1 MEHMEQEERAALG
14 TLLRQ
19 HRERRGLTREALAE
33 RVATGLSVETL
44 SKVERG
50 RVRPRRHT
58 LQEVI
63 AALGLDEAERQS
75 VLSAWRAV
83 PAPAAPAPSRRGTND
98 GARQSASPLQ
108 AQPASLLGRESDL
121 EAIGRLLRRDGVPAG
136 TRLLTLTGPGGVGK
150 TQLALEL
157 GARLT
162 GDFAAGSVFIDLSPV
177 RDPAAVPAVLAQR
190 VGMQDVRSAY
200 ILPRLYVYL
209 GERQQLLILDNF
221 EQVLTAAAWLAD
233 LLANCPGIT
242 LLVTSRAALHL
253 RWEQTYQVPPLA
265 LPDPRHLPPLP
276 ELARV
281 PAVALFLQ
289 RAQALTPDLVLTA
302 DNAPAVAE
310 LCVRLDGLPL
320 AIELAAARTPVLS
333 PRMILERLEQR
344 LTLLRWEAPD
354 LPERQR
360 TLRAAIDWSYDL
372 LATEEQA
379 LFRRLGV
386 FVGGF
391 DLDAA
396 EAVAAAG
403 GEHGLAERGRGLE
416 ALDVLAALVDK
427 SLVAVEDRRTERV
440 RYRLLESMREYALE
454 QLTHAGEAE
463 AARRAH
469 ARYALALAERA
480 APELLGPQQRAWFWR
495 LEQEH
500 DNLCAARAWLAAQ
513 GEDDL
518 ALRLAAALG
527 YFWWARGYIEEGRR
541 ALEETLARAP
551 QAAPFVRVAARAA
564 LGILL
569 LWQGEHERARSM
581 LRAALTAARTL
592 GDPRSICLAL
602 IYLGVVANLS
612 ADWAAAADVLEEA
625 VAQARQAG
633 DAWATARS
641 LHERGTTALGE
652 GAYAAAEHVLDE
664 AVTSYRTV
672 GDDHNLAEALFW
684 LGFATREQGD
694 TSRAAVCIGQ
704 GLAIARELED
714 RRLLHHAADAVVW
727 LVGDGGQPAQVGR
740 LLGAA
745 EALRQ
750 ITGFAYE
757 AWTRT
762 PFAPAVAARRARLDP
777 EGVAAHAEGHALSL
791 EQMAD
796 VTRQALEG
804 LTEATVG
811 ATEPVGAAGGR
822 GVLSPRER
830 EVLGLVAE
838 GRTNGE
844 IAGAL
849 FITERTVRYH
859 LTSIFTKLGADN
871 RTQAVTLARERG
883 LM

>member
-1 MEHMEQEERAALG
+1 MEQDERAALG

-50 RVRPRRHT
+50 RVRPRPHT

-63 AALGLDEAERQS
+63 AALGLDEAERRA
-75 VLSAWRAV
+75 VLNAWRAV
-83 PAPAAPAPSRRGTND
+83 PAPAAPAPAWRGTND
-98 GARQSASPLQ
+98 AARQPAPHVQ
-108 AQPASLLGRESDL
+108 AKPASLLGRESDL
-121 EAIGRLLRRDGVPAG
+121 EAIGCLLRRDGVPAG

-157 GARLT
+157 GERLT

-221 EQVLTAAAWLAD
+221 EQVLAAAAWLAD
-233 LLANCPGIT
+233 LLASCPGIT

-289 RAQALTPDLVLTA
+289 RAQALTSDMALTA

-310 LCVRLDGLPL
+310 LCVQLDGLPL

-344 LTLLRWEAPD
+344 LTLLRWDAPD

-360 TLRAAIDWSYDL
+360 TLRATIGWTYDL
-372 LATEEQA
+372 LAAEEQA

-403 GEHGLAERGRGLE
+403 GEHGQDERGRGE
-416 ALDVLAALVDK
+416 GVLDGVAALVDK
-427 SLVAVEDRRTERV
+427 SLVTVEDRRTERV

-454 QLTHAGEAE
+454 RLAHEGEAD
-463 AARRAH
+463 AAGHAH
-469 ARYALALAERA
+469 ARYVLALAERA
-480 APELLGPQQRAWFWR
+480 APELLGPRQRAWFLR

-500 DNLCAARAWLAAQ
+500 ENLRAARDWLAVQ

-527 YFWWARGYIEEGRR
+527 YFWWARSYIEEGRR

-551 QAAPFVRVAARAA
+551 RAAPVVRVAARAA

-569 LWQGEHERARSM
+569 LWQGEHEHA
-581 LRAALTAARTL
+581 RAALQDGLTLARAL
-592 GDPRSICLAL
+592 DDSRSICLAL

-612 ADWAAAADVLEEA
+612 ADWAAAAGILEEA
-625 VAQARQAG
+625 LARARQAG
-633 DAWATARS
+633 DAWASARS
-641 LHERGTTALGE
+641 LHERGITALGE
-652 GAYAAAEHVLDE
+652 GGYAAAERVLDE
-664 AVTSYRTV
+664 AVTIYRTV

-684 LGFATREQGD
+684 LGVATREQGD
-694 TSRAAVCIGQ
+694 TSRAAVCIGKD
-704 GLAIARELED
+704 L
-714 RRLLHHAADAVVW
+714 
-727 LVGDGGQPAQVGR
+727 
-740 LLGAA
+740 
-745 EALRQ
+745 
-750 ITGFAYE
+750 
-757 AWTRT
+757 
-762 PFAPAVAARRARLDP
+762 
-777 EGVAAHAEGHALSL
+777 
-791 EQMAD
+791 
-796 VTRQALEG
+796 
-804 LTEATVG
+804 
-811 ATEPVGAAGGR
+811 
-822 GVLSPRER
+822 
-830 EVLGLVAE
+830 
-838 GRTNGE
+838 
-844 IAGAL
+844 
-849 FITERTVRYH
+849 
-859 LTSIFTKLGADN
+859 
-871 RTQAVTLARERG
+871 ERG
-883 LM
+883 RCGHGPVTAQRKDLERGRCGHGPVTAQQCLSRR

>member
-1 MEHMEQEERAALG
+1 MEQDERAALG

-19 HRERRGLTREALAE
+19 HRERRGLTREALAG

-50 RVRPRRHT
+50 RTRPRRHT
-58 LQEVI
+58 LGEVI
-63 AALGLDEAERQS
+63 AALGLDEAERRA
-75 VLSAWRAV
+75 VLNAWRAV
-83 PAPAAPAPSRRGTND
+83 PAPAAPAPAWRGTND
-98 GARQSASPLQ
+98 GARQPAPPLQ

-121 EAIGRLLRRDGVPAG
+121 EAIGRLLRHDGVPAG

-150 TQLALEL
+150 TRLALEL

-162 GDFAAGSVFIDLSPV
+162 GDFTAGSVFIDLSPV
-177 RDPAAVPAVLAQR
+177 RDPAAVPAVLAQC
-190 VGMQDVRSAY
+190 VGMQDVRSAHL
-200 ILPRLYVYL
+200 LPRLYAYL

-221 EQVLTAAAWLAD
+221 EQVLVAAAWLAD
-233 LLANCPGIT
+233 LLATCPSIT

-289 RAQALTPDLVLTA
+289 RAQALTPDMALTA

-360 TLRAAIDWSYDL
+360 TLRAAIGWSYDL
-372 LATEEQA
+372 LAVEEQA

-396 EAVAAAG
+396 EAVAAAD
-403 GEHGLAERGRGLE
+403 GEHGQYERGRGLE

-427 SLVAVEDRRTERV
+427 SLVTVEDRRMERV

-454 QLTHAGEAE
+454 QLMHEGEAD
-463 AARRAH
+463 AAGHAH
-469 ARYALALAERA
+469 ARYVLALAERA
-480 APELLGPQQRAWFWR
+480 APELMGPRQRAWFLR

-500 DNLCAARAWLAAQ
+500 ENLRAALDGLAAQ

-551 QAAPFVRVAARAA
+551 HAAPVVRVTAGAA

-569 LWQGEHERARSM
+569 LWQGEHEHAGAVLQDGLTLARA
-581 LRAALTAARTL
+581 L

-612 ADWAAAADVLEEA
+612 ADWAAAAGILEEA
-625 VAQARQAG
+625 LARARQAG
-633 DAWATARS
+633 DAWGTARA
-641 LHERGTTALGE
+641 LHERGITALE
-652 GAYAAAEHVLDE
+652 ERIYAAAERVLDE
-664 AVTSYRTV
+664 AVTGYRAV
-672 GDDHNLAEALFW
+672 GDDHNLAEVLFW
-684 LGFATREQGD
+684 LGVATREQGD

-704 GLAIARELED
+704 GLAIARALED

-750 ITGFAYE
+750 ITGFAYD
-757 AWTRT
+757 AWART

-796 VTRQALEG
+796 VARQALEG
-804 LTEATVG
+804 LAG
-811 ATEPVGAAGGR
+811 AAGDITEPAGAAGGR

-830 EVLGLVAE
+830 EVLRLVAA
-838 GRTNGE
+838 GRANRE

-871 RTQAVTLARERG
+871 RTQAVTLARDQG
-883 LM
+883 LV